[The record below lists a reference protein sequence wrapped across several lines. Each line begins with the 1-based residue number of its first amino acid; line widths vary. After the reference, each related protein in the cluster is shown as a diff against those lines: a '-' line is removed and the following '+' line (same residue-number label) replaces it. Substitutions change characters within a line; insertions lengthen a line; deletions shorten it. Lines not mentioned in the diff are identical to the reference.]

1 MWPKL
6 LNPAQA
12 AGIAALN
19 IKGLEER
26 TLEYIGREKEYL
38 LKNMEI
44 LAEKVYGHS
53 ANFIFFRESEN
64 FGKKML
70 ERGILIRSCR
80 NYYSLND
87 KYYRIAVRTHNE
99 NLKLIKA
106 WKDIKVNG

>member
-1 MWPKL
+1 
-6 LNPAQA
+6 
-12 AGIAALN
+12 
-19 IKGLEER
+19 
-26 TLEYIGREKEYL
+26 
-38 LKNMEI
+38 
-44 LAEKVYGHS
+44 
-53 ANFIFFRESEN
+53 
-64 FGKKML
+64 ML